1 MNKNPTIKDLF
12 EIEILSILNMLLPS
26 NLNDGGI
33 FAENTLIQMPKNKY
47 ILINLCILLF
57 ICNLDSIFYHYTNYN
72 N

>member
-1 MNKNPTIKDLF
+1 MNKNPTNKDLF

-26 NLNDGGI
+26 NLNYGGI
-33 FAENTLIQMPKNKY
+33 FAENTHIQMPKNKY